1 MTMSNSNTE
10 PNQDGSTD
18 PGRID
23 TEHSEHEQRRTYAA
37 LTGFKRDLLWTLFH
51 EEDHEAYGLKVKRQL
66 EPLYGTEINHGRL
79 YPNLDDLVQADLIAK
94 SKRDKRTN
102 NYALTDAAVALLTER
117 QAWEEGDR

>member
-1 MTMSNSNTE
+1 MSRSDTG

-23 TEHSEHEQRRTYAA
+23 SDHSGREQLRTYAA
-37 LTGFKRDLLWTLFH
+37 LTGFQRDLLWTLFH
-51 EEDHEAYGLKVKRQL
+51 EADHEAYGLRVKRQL
-66 EPLYGTEINHGRL
+66 ETLYGEDVNHGRL

-94 SKRDKRTN
+94 SERDRRTN

-117 QAWEEGDR
+117 QAWEGGEQ